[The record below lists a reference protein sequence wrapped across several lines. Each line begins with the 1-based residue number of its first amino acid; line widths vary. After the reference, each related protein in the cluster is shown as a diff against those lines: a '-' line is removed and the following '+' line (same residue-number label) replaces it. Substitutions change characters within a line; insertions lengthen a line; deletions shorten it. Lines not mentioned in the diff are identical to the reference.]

1 MATQSQIRID
11 VNFACAHEQR
21 CRAVYERQNR
31 RIQRL
36 CQWMASDV
44 RQGREL
50 AVRVFAE
57 GCPRPDAAGAE
68 RPANPD
74 RLAEALALEFR
85 GLFHGDGP
93 APGPRLLPR
102 APQAAAGAPVQA
114 ALAALPPSHRLL
126 YLLHELEG
134 CAPQKIAEWLQISAS
149 DCAAIIHEARLQM
162 RQMLLSAA

>member
-36 CQWMASDV
+36 CQWMAADI

-57 GCPRPDAAGAE
+57 ACGGPDAAGDD
-68 RPANPD
+68 RPANPE

-85 GLFHGDGP
+85 GLFHGVSP
-93 APGPRLLPR
+93 AAGPRLVARDP
-102 APQAAAGAPVQA
+102 AAGAPVQA

-134 CAPQKIAEWLQISAS
+134 CAPQKIAGWLQISAS
-149 DCAAIIHEARLQM
+149 DCARIIHEARLQM
-162 RQMLLSAA
+162 RRMLLSAA